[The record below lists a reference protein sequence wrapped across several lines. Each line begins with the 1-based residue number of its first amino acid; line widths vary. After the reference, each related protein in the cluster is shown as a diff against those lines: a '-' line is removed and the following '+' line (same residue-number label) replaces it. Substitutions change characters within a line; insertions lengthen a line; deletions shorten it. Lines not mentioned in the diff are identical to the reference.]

1 MQRSVGRI
9 TLFLFLL
16 ISAGT
21 NLYAGDTTMKNL
33 KEIPHITQPQ
43 PNRYSAGQPD
53 PTAFPALANA
63 GVKHIINLRPP
74 TETPDANEAAL
85 VTKAGMAYYNIP
97 ITGADDLTRD
107 NVILIDKILRQIGD
121 ETALI
126 HCSTGNRVGALM
138 ALKAAWLE
146 NKSFDEAMAIGK
158 NWGLTRLQP
167 TVEQLIARQPL
178 NAMTN

>member
-1 MQRSVGRI
+1 MQGSVI
-9 TLFLFLL
+9 KTSVFLFLL
-16 ISAGT
+16 ISTGT
-21 NLYAGDTTMKNL
+21 NLYAGNNTMENL

-43 PNRYSAGQPD
+43 PNRYGAGQPA
-53 PTAFPALANA
+53 PASFLALANA

-97 ITGADDLTRD
+97 ITNSDDLTRD

-121 ETALI
+121 ETALV

-146 NKSFDEAMAIGK
+146 NKSAEEAMVIGAR
-158 NWGLTRLQP
+158 WGLTRLQP
-167 TVEQLIARQPL
+167 IVEQLVK
-178 NAMTN
+178 